1 MLAGCITVL
10 GWYLDVVPL
19 DLKNTANTLTIFYLP
34 ATYRF
39 VISTSVP
46 YVVLFLLVVTS
57 DTFALKVALE
67 RYFHFK
73 TTKSFYDLIPSMK
86 LFQCFILFHRRRKK
100 RNGTNFVA
108 SNTSKSR
115 LSTNESSFQHGI
127 LSTFTDMDA
136 THATANRSQC
146 PKTKNAEDAHASSE
160 RIGNPIDKNEEKI
173 SIKIVSHLLSF
184 SFCSIFE
191 C

>member
-19 DLKNTANTLTIFYLP
+19 DLKNAENTLTIFYLP

-39 VISTSVP
+39 VVSTSVP

-73 TTKSFYDLIPSMK
+73 TTKSFHD
-86 LFQCFILFHRRRKK
+86 FIH
-100 RNGTNFVA
+100 
-108 SNTSKSR
+108 
-115 LSTNESSFQHGI
+115 
-127 LSTFTDMDA
+127 
-136 THATANRSQC
+136 
-146 PKTKNAEDAHASSE
+146 
-160 RIGNPIDKNEEKI
+160 
-173 SIKIVSHLLSF
+173 
-184 SFCSIFE
+184 
-191 C
+191 